1 MTPWRSK
8 NKKVAHETKWSRSL
22 MFLLRCDGFCAF
34 VTEQTTGKW
43 NLFVLYTINWFLCVS
58 ILSHDV
64 LEDRRIDDVTKTKQI
79 NFISKLWS
87 DFCEPI
93 TALCATPQINDVVC
107 FVQIIDHVRWLLLFL
122 YKPWKSPKSCN
133 KPFDCMLV
141 FNFYCIQNK

>member
-1 MTPWRSK
+1 MNR
-8 NKKVAHETKWSRSL
+8 
-22 MFLLRCDGFCAF
+22 
-34 VTEQTTGKW
+34 TGSVV
-43 NLFVLYTINWFLCVS
+43 FYTINWFLCVS

-107 FVQIIDHVRWLLLFL
+107 FVQIIDHVR
-122 YKPWKSPKSCN
+122 
-133 KPFDCMLV
+133 
-141 FNFYCIQNK
+141 